1 MSKAFRALIH
11 HGDGAQGSPVVTL
24 EGEIDLH
31 TAGQL
36 DDALHAASERHER
49 ITVDLSAVQYL
60 DSAAVRVLFLHAAR
74 LKLVLVVPQD
84 SIVYPVVSV
93 CGLGRVAT
101 VRTVRA

>member
-36 DDALHAASERHER
+36 DQALQSASEQHER
-49 ITVDLSAVQYL
+49 ITVDLSGVEYL

-74 LKLVLVVPQD
+74 LKLVLIVPQD
-84 SIVYPVVSV
+84 SIVYPVVSI
-93 CGLGRVAT
+93 CGLGRVA
-101 VRTVRA
+101 VIRTVPA